1 MNRKTASTVKSAS
14 LQFLSQES
22 HHIKVSSNSSLPLS
36 AFERWVLIWLVEHVV
51 ELNTPAFFL
60 RDAARGIIPSG
71 TTTMLGGGLSATF
84 VRQALFRPILNNPPV
99 MTGGDQSLVPIERV
113 MQALGSVN
121 NRAEFT
127 LMLTKLNGLKS
138 RVIHPLLIAYLI

>member
-1 MNRKTASTVKSAS
+1 
-14 LQFLSQES
+14 
-22 HHIKVSSNSSLPLS
+22 
-36 AFERWVLIWLVEHVV
+36 
-51 ELNTPAFFL
+51 
-60 RDAARGIIPSG
+60 
-71 TTTMLGGGLSATF
+71 MLGGGLSATF
-84 VRQALFRPILNNPPV
+84 VRQALFRPIFNNPPV
-99 MTGGDQSLVPIERV
+99 TTGGDQSLVPIERV